1 MAKRRKLVGNYSKV
15 ARERAA
21 QLSAKQ
27 SEVTISEDVFN
38 TQTATEMALSA
49 HTISIDATY
58 ARRPDGSLW
67 IWSDRRQAWVQIDF
81 QEPTK

>member
-1 MAKRRKLVGNYSKV
+1 MNNK
-15 ARERAA
+15 
-21 QLSAKQ
+21 
-27 SEVTISEDVFN
+27 TISQIATRNYEASTFN
-38 TQTATEMALSA
+38 TQTATQMALSA